1 MIITKENTTI
11 YPSSW
16 EYNTCRIINRLAN
29 IVIENGGKV
38 KPHCKFYIVNRSI
51 LEATEDA
58 EKRLETY
65 KKARELR
72 GNNEKLEEAIKETE
86 EKLSTYKAIDNN
98 PRLVNQSTYI
108 SFSINGYYYYFQ
120 FDSNPFFET
129 LYQKIPIINGER
141 SRDYYLEEYS
151 NNHMQKDCFLFCT
164 CAEEEINNAAETI
177 YNNLMQC
184 SKSGKVKTGYKRIK
198 VNNIYDN
205 GFHYEYVNNA
215 ERFEKID
222 F

>member
-1 MIITKENTTI
+1 MIIVKENTTI

-16 EYNTCRIINRLAN
+16 EYNTCRIINRLAS

-38 KPHCKFYIVNRSI
+38 KPHCQFYIVNRSI

-65 KKARELR
+65 KNARELR

-129 LYQKIPIINGER
+129 LYQKVPIINGER
-141 SRDYYLEEYS
+141 SRDYYLEAYNDS
-151 NNHMQKDCFLFCT
+151 NIQKDCFLFCACT
-164 CAEEEINNAAETI
+164 EEEINNAAEII

-184 SKSGKVKTGYKRIK
+184 SKSGKIKTGRKRIK
-198 VNNIYDN
+198 VNNTYDN

>member
-38 KPHCKFYIVNRSI
+38 KSHCKFYIVNRSI

-108 SFSINGYYYYFQ
+108 SFSINGYYYYLQ
-120 FDSNPFFET
+120 FDSNPFFDT
-129 LYQKIPIINGER
+129 LYQKVPIINGER
-141 SRDYYLEEYS
+141 SRDYYLEAYNDS
-151 NNHMQKDCFLFCT
+151 NIQKDCFLFCACT
-164 CAEEEINNAAETI
+164 EEEINNAAEII
-177 YNNLMQC
+177 YNNLING
-184 SKSGKVKTGYKRIK
+184 SISGKAKTRCKRIK